1 MHYKTY
7 QYNGHN
13 NNNKTLESLNKNPDA
28 VTIVDNNM
36 IIVIINNIEM
46 YVFPIN
52 MKRDSKYVKYT
63 TTNAFIKNSV
73 IPYGL
78 ELWYTDDEL
87 LYPTRHSLELLY
99 TKTIEILNNN

>member
-1 MHYKTY
+1 MHFITY
-7 QYNGHN
+7 QYSYCEY
-13 NNNKTLESLNKNPDA
+13 NNKTLESLEKNPDA
-28 VTIVDNNM
+28 VTIIDNNM

-52 MKRDSKYVKYT
+52 TIYDNMFVKYT
-63 TTNAFIKNSV
+63 TTNTSLTHNI
-73 IPYGL
+73 IPHGL

-87 LYPTRHSLELLY
+87 LYPIHDSLQLLY

>member
-1 MHYKTY
+1 MHYITY
-7 QYNGHN
+7 QYNGH

-36 IIVIINNIEM
+36 IIVIINNTEM

-52 MKRDSKYVKYT
+52 MNRDSKYVKYT

-87 LYPTRHSLELLY
+87 LYPIQDSLELLY